1 MPPPKFAFQLFV
13 LNTNLLNLMSLFNY
27 IPLDVPYNLVA
38 RFSSAHKNVQ
48 DPAVALILVNLVSV
62 CLF

>member
-1 MPPPKFAFQLFV
+1 
-13 LNTNLLNLMSLFNY
+13 MSLFNY

-38 RFSSAHKNVQ
+38 RFPSAHKNVQ
-48 DPAVALILVNLVSV
+48 DPAVALILVDLVSV